1 MDCQGA
7 ELGERIM
14 NSETYTTATAGDLCG
29 IVVITTA
36 IVVTDNTEPTYDFER
51 NPPPAYQWMSE

>member
-1 MDCQGA
+1 
-7 ELGERIM
+7 M
-14 NSETYTTATAGDLCG
+14 NSETYATATAGDLCG